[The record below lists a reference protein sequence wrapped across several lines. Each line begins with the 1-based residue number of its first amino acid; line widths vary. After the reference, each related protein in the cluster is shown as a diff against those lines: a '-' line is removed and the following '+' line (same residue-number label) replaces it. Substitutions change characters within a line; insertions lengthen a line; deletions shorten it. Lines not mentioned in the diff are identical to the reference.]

1 MNTVDVILT
10 ATGFLHFSSG
20 RGVVTQESGPRTRPV
35 RVRSVGV
42 RSRPPLAL
50 HASARRVCHDTVSTH
65 IAYPMR
71 LYTK

>member
-20 RGVVTQESGPRTRPV
+20 RGVVTQDGSQDRG
-35 RVRSVGV
+35 RVRPCSI
-42 RSRPPLAL
+42 RPPLP
-50 HASARRVCHDTVSTH
+50 SARRVCHDTVSTH

>member
-42 RSRPPLAL
+42 
-50 HASARRVCHDTVSTH
+50 ASAIGIARVRTSCV
-65 IAYPMR
+65 P
-71 LYTK
+71 

>member
-42 RSRPPLAL
+42 
-50 HASARRVCHDTVSTH
+50 ASAIARVRTSCV
-65 IAYPMR
+65 P
-71 LYTK
+71 

>member
-35 RVRSVGV
+35 RVRSV
-42 RSRPPLAL
+42 R
-50 HASARRVCHDTVSTH
+50 HCASARRVCHDTVSTH

>member
-42 RSRPPLAL
+42 ASAIV

>member
-42 RSRPPLAL
+42 AVR
-50 HASARRVCHDTVSTH
+50 HCASARRVCHDTVSTH